1 MLYLITLSI
10 FKIEKKLKQII
21 VVKTFSLNVVSVCM
35 KHIYIL
41 LSLLLIFNC
50 SQQNTKYASNNLE
63 TSSIVTV
70 KPKVINESA
79 FENFYMSENLEKELK
94 KIEFTSTSYLRS
106 NKDCIGIVRLS
117 VSGSIDYYQLINT
130 LKKRAYDIG
139 GNAIGIYDYEEKRRV
154 YVNQQGYKIETDNI
168 FRPKTKYVLV
178 KENQKVSKITADI
191 FKCRKST

>member
-1 MLYLITLSI
+1 MQ
-10 FKIEKKLKQII
+10 KLKQII
-21 VVKTFSLNVVSVCM
+21 VVKTFLLNVVSINM
-35 KHIYIL
+35 KHICIL

-50 SQQNTKYASNNLE
+50 SQQNIKYASNNLE

-79 FENFYMSENLEKELK
+79 FENFYMSENLEKALK

-130 LKKRAYDIG
+130 LKKRAFDIG